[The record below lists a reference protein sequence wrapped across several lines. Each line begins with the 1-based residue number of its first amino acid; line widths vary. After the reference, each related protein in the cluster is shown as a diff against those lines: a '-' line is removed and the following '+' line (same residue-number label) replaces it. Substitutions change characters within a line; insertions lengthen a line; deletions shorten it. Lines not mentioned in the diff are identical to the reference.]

1 MGHSKKGCR
10 YSLAFKSKVMT
21 QDSSS
26 VATSE
31 AGTEK
36 HKVTLPLLVGAI
48 GVVYGDIGTSPLYA
62 LKECF
67 TGSHPL
73 PPDSDHILGVLS
85 LVFWAVMIVVSFK
98 YTMLMM
104 RANNKGQGGS
114 LALLALVMQATQGT
128 RLMPIVVVLG
138 ITAGA
143 LFYGDSMITP
153 AISVLSA
160 VEGLNVAVP
169 GLEDYIVPI
178 TLVVLVS
185 LFLFQS
191 KGSAVVGR
199 FFGPITVT
207 WFIVLA
213 VIGIV
218 NIVEAPRILAA
229 LNPWYAIKFFIVYD
243 IKAFLA
249 LGAIVLALTGGEA
262 LYADMGHFGRRPIRL
277 SWFYMVLPALMLNYF
292 GQGALL
298 LESPDAVENPFYRM
312 VPPWAALPMV
322 VLATMATVIA
332 SQAVITGA
340 FSISRQA
347 MQLGFLPRMS
357 TVHTSASE
365 IGQIYIPFVNWML
378 LAAVVAL
385 VLGFQSSSQLAAAYG
400 VAVTGTMLI
409 ETLLVSVVALL
420 VWRWNVWLAGAVMG
434 GLLIVDLAFFS
445 ANITKVMHGGWFPLV
460 IGALLFTLLTTW
472 KKGRELLFARRS
484 DESMPVDTFL
494 TSLNPSVTRVP
505 GTSVFLSG
513 TTEGVPHALLHNLKH
528 NRVVHERVV
537 FLTVITEEVPHVP
550 ENERLTITHLGR
562 RFYRLILRYG
572 FMDETDIPLALKAAS
587 QQNFEFNEMETS
599 FFLGRETVMPSRR
612 PGMAIW
618 REHLFAW
625 MLRSA
630 TSAMNFFKLPPNRVV
645 EMGTQVEI

>member
-1 MGHSKKGCR
+1 
-10 YSLAFKSKVMT
+10 MT
-21 QDSSS
+21 QDT
-26 VATSE
+26 TSTAASE
-31 AGTEK
+31 NGALK
-36 HKVTLPLLVGAI
+36 HPGGISLLVGAI

-67 TGSHPL
+67 TGPNPL
-73 PPDSDHILGVLS
+73 PPDSAHILGVLS
-85 LVFWAVMIVVSFK
+85 LVFWSVMIVVSYK

-114 LALLALVMQATQGT
+114 LALLALVNQVTHGT
-128 RLMPIVVVLG
+128 WLAPIVVVLG

-160 VEGLNVAVP
+160 VEGLEVAVP
-169 GLEDYIVPI
+169 GLDDYVIPI
-178 TLVVLVS
+178 TLLVLLT
-185 LFLFQS
+185 LFVFQS
-191 KGSAVVGR
+191 KGSAFVGR
-199 FFGPITVT
+199 LFGPIMIT
-207 WFIVLA
+207 WFVVIA

-218 NIVEAPRILAA
+218 NIFQAPRIIAA
-229 LNPWYAIKFFIVYD
+229 LNPWYAINFFIVYKV
-243 IKAFLA
+243 KAFLA
-249 LGAIVLALTGGEA
+249 LGAVVLALTGGEA
-262 LYADMGHFGRRPIRL
+262 LYADMGHFGVRPIRL
-277 SWFYMVLPALMLNYF
+277 SWFYVVLPALMLNYF
-292 GQGALL
+292 GQGAFLL
-298 LESPDAVENPFYRM
+298 TTPDAVVNPFYRM
-312 VPPWAALPMV
+312 VPAWAALPMV

-378 LAAVVAL
+378 LISVVAL

-409 ETLLVSVVALL
+409 DTILVSIVMFML
-420 VWRWNVWLAGAVMG
+420 WRWNVWLAAAIVTVLM
-434 GLLIVDLAFFS
+434 IVDLAFFT
-445 ANITKVMHGGWFPLV
+445 ANITKVFHGGWFPLAV
-460 IGALLFTLLTTW
+460 GGSVFILLTTW
-472 KKGRELLFARRS
+472 KKGRELLFNRRS
-484 DESMPVDTFL
+484 EDAMPVEMFL

-550 ENERLTITHLGR
+550 ESERLSVKHLGR
-562 RFYRLILRYG
+562 RFYRFILRYG
-572 FMDETDIPLALKAAS
+572 YMDETDIPAALKAAS
-587 QQNFEFNEMETS
+587 SQNFEFNDMETS

-612 PGMAIW
+612 PGMALW

-625 MLRSA
+625 MMRSA
-630 TSAMNFFKLPPNRVV
+630 TSAMDFFKLPPNRVV